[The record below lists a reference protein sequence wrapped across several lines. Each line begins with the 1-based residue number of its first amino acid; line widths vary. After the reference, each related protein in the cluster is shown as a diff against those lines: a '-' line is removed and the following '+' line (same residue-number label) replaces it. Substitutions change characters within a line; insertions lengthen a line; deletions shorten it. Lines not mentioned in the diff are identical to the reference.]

1 MAYIGKNLVGVL
13 NEGRTVDTMTGDN
26 STTTLALSRTPGSMN
41 NVLVFIDGI
50 RQTPDTDYT
59 LSGSTLTFTTAPE
72 TGVSVSVISG
82 NDTPIVPDKGSVSAT
97 KLVDG
102 SITDSKIVGMSSSKL
117 SGALPALDGSA
128 LTGFSSYTVIAADPT
143 ITTNPAGG
151 VGSLYVNSTS
161 GEFYICTD
169 ATTDNNVWTNVGGG
183 SGDVKPLFDISKATL
198 TGVTHDNNGL
208 NFAADMRVI
217 ENGTKMFWTNNTAT
231 GTFYQLDIPTAWDL
245 SSITTS
251 STEYPVTPSFSVSS
265 QMTMIYKGMAIGD
278 NGSKL
283 YINGRNPFGGDNSRK
298 HVFMYTLSTPYDLTT
313 ISYTSLTT
321 NLTSG
326 DLTSIEFDPNGN
338 VFLMND
344 TETNDIE
351 RWNLSTPWDITTDSF
366 AGKINNLG
374 GQSQLRFTAD
384 GMCLLEAAIS
394 GTDKIYQW
402 DLTTAWDI
410 TTATDSGK
418 FLELPTASIN
428 GYSFSE
434 EHNKLWVTDGSVIT
448 EYNLNQ

>member
-82 NDTPIVPDKGSVSAT
+82 NDTPIVPDKASVSAT

-183 SGDVKPLFDISKATL
+183 SGDIAPWQIGRTVAGFVAGGYTNSNPS
-198 TGVTHDNNGL
+198 
-208 NFAADMRVI
+208 VI
-217 ENGTKMFWTNNTAT
+217 VAI
-231 GTFYQLDIPTAWDL
+231 DR
-245 SSITTS
+245 
-251 STEYPVTPSFSVSS
+251 FS
-265 QMTMIYKGMAIGD
+265 
-278 NGSKL
+278 
-283 YINGRNPFGGDNSRK
+283 
-298 HVFMYTLSTPYDLTT
+298 
-313 ISYTSLTT
+313 
-321 NLTSG
+321 
-326 DLTSIEFDPNGN
+326 
-338 VFLMND
+338 
-344 TETNDIE
+344 
-351 RWNLSTPWDITTDSF
+351 
-366 AGKINNLG
+366 
-374 GQSQLRFTAD
+374 FTAD
-384 GMCLLEAAIS
+384 GNATDHGDLTGGNDGDRMGHGASSDTHAYVM
-394 GTDKIYQW
+394 GTKQGGDTDKV
-402 DLTTAWDI
+402 T
-410 TTATDSGK
+410 K
-418 FLELPTASIN
+418 FAMQL
-428 GYSFSE
+428 
-434 EHNKLWVTDGSVIT
+434 
-448 EYNLNQ
+448 